1 MIFLPIISLGFLIL
15 SVMGALVSFQYFTH
29 YQTSVMLERAHI
41 ADQRQKAQNAL
52 GFLVA
57 FSFAAVISLG
67 GLILPVIIGYTP
79 EPAQPTDPTAEIEGV
94 EPTLSTG
101 DNPADQL
108 PAEVSPTPPTES
120 PTEPTPTQILPRAT
134 IGNTGGAGA
143 NIRSLPG
150 LNGAIVEVLADG
162 TRVILLDE
170 TEEVDGFEWQHIEMP
185 DTRTGWVVVQFLLSD
200 N

>member
-29 YQTSVMLERAHI
+29 YQTSMMLERSHI
-41 ADQRQKAQNAL
+41 ADQRQKAQSAL

-67 GLILPVIIGYTP
+67 GLVLPVIIGYSP
-79 EPAQPTDPTAEIEGV
+79 EPVQPANTTTAIPGIEL
-94 EPTLSTG
+94 T
-101 DNPADQL
+101 L
-108 PAEVSPTPPTES
+108 PAGDAPPDQPPIEASATPPTES
-120 PTEPTPTQILPRAT
+120 PVEPTPTQILPRAT

-143 NIRSLPG
+143 NVRSLPG
-150 LNGAIVEVLADG
+150 LGGAIVEVLTDG
-162 TRVILLDE
+162 TQVFLLE
-170 TEEVDGFEWQHIEMP
+170 GKEEVDGFDWQYIEMP
-185 DTRTGWVVVQFLLSD
+185 DTRTGWVVVLFLIPE

>member
-1 MIFLPIISLGFLIL
+1 MILLPIISLGFLIL

-41 ADQRQKAQNAL
+41 ANQHQKAQSAL

-67 GLILPVIIGYTP
+67 GLILPAIIGYTP
-79 EPAQPTDPTAEIEGV
+79 EPLQPTGPTTAVPGAN
-94 EPTLSTG
+94 PTTPTDGTPSEQT
-101 DNPADQL
+101 PVA
-108 PAEVSPTPPTES
+108 VSPTPPEEA
-120 PTEPTPTQILPRAT
+120 PVEPTATLILPRAA

-143 NIRSLPG
+143 NIRSIPG
-150 LNGAIVEVLADG
+150 LGGAIIEVLADG
-162 TRVILLDE
+162 TRVILLEE
-170 TEEVDGFEWQHIEMP
+170 TEEVDGFEWQYIEMP
-185 DTRTGWVVVQFLLSD
+185 DTRTGWVVVQFLIPE

>member
-1 MIFLPIISLGFLIL
+1 MILLPIISLGFLIL

-41 ADQRQKAQNAL
+41 ADQRQKAQSAL

-79 EPAQPTDPTAEIEGV
+79 EPFQPTDPTVDIPGID
-94 EPTLSTG
+94 PTL
-101 DNPADQL
+101 PANETPPDQ
-108 PAEVSPTPPTES
+108 PPVEASPTPSNES

-143 NIRSLPG
+143 NIRSIPG
-150 LNGAIVEVLADG
+150 LGGAIVEVLADG
-162 TRVILLDE
+162 TRVILLE
-170 TEEVDGFEWQHIEMP
+170 GSEEVDGFEWQEIEMP
-185 DTRTGWVVVQFLLSD
+185 DTRTGWVVVQFLIPE